1 MLRCGF
7 SEPVIRDLVKNALGG
22 QGPLCG
28 QNGGMH
34 PLHLQSS
41 RRLPS
46 KERLAA
52 AQLSFPKAVVQT
64 TFDEPNRNR
73 PFAARTL
80 DVSHAD
86 IAAQCCCSDTHRGCS
101 TKSLVGSRRCRAGS
115 PKRSSSTAKSVET
128 QTGHSPRRR
137 QMSDM
142 RTKRPDAWSVSYA
155 GGSAPGNTAQPS
167 NLHTV
172 RRAPYLRRTCGLA

>member
-1 MLRCGF
+1 MIGKLRPLSSTAAHACRSNFHGGLTADF
-7 SEPVIRDLVKNALGG
+7 GVDAASLHHATRAACAHGPEPTLAVTDDTASRLHRSGHSCTSRHFD
-22 QGPLCG
+22 GPKVC
-28 QNGGMH
+28 
-34 PLHLQSS
+34 S
-41 RRLPS
+41 
-46 KERLAA
+46 
-52 AQLSFPKAVVQT
+52 
-64 TFDEPNRNR
+64 
-73 PFAARTL
+73 
-80 DVSHAD
+80 AD

-155 GGSAPGNTAQPS
+155 RGSAPGNSAQPS
-167 NLHTV
+167 NLHTF
-172 RRAPYLRRTCGLA
+172 RRAPYLRLTCGLA